1 MAEVDILDSD
11 ERVELIEGEIIQM
24 SPIGDKHLG
33 TVSRITALL
42 VPRLLGTYNV
52 HTQSPVKIGQYS
64 EPEPDLMVT
73 PHRDDF
79 YASTGIYPKDVL
91 LLIEVADTTLIK
103 DIRIKVPLY
112 AKASIPEVWI
122 VDLKDDVIHQ
132 YADLQSDQYRQRD
145 KFTRDDQIAATKLS
159 LTVMGKEL
167 VGESLSI

>member
-1 MAEVDILDSD
+1 MAEVDILDPD
-11 ERVELIEGEIIQM
+11 ERVELIDGEIIQM

-64 EPEPDLMVT
+64 EPEPDLVVT

-79 YASTGIYPKDVL
+79 YASTGIYPADVL
-91 LLIEVADTTLIK
+91 LLIEVADTTLKK

-112 AKASIPEVWI
+112 AQAAIPEVWI
-122 VDLKDDVIHQ
+122 VNLKDDVILQ
-132 YADLQSDQYRQRD
+132 YADLQGKQYRQQNSFARN
-145 KFTRDDQIAATKLS
+145 DQISATKLPLS
-159 LTVMGKEL
+159 FVGKEL
-167 VGESLSI
+167 TG